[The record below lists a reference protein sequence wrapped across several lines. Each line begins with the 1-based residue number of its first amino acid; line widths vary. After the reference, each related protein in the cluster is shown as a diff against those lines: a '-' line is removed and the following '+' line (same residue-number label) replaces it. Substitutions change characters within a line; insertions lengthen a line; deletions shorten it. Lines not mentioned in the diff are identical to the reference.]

1 MTSGDSFPALWS
13 ELSRIGRDQAT
24 GGYHR
29 FAWTAVDLE
38 LRAWFADQ
46 ARQRDLRVETDR
58 NGNIWAWWGT
68 PAPGAVV
75 TGSHLDSVPGG
86 GAFDGPLG
94 VASAFCAIDALRA
107 SDFTPTRPIAIVDFA
122 DEEGARFGV
131 ACVGSRLMTGVLAPD
146 AAREL
151 RDSEGVRLADAMAS
165 AGVDPLL
172 LGRDELALRRIGCF
186 VELHVEQGRALADLN
201 APIGVASAIWPHGRW
216 RLRFTGEPNHAGT
229 TRLVDRRDPMLPL
242 AGAVQEARMAAEH
255 HHAVATVGKV
265 SVDPGAVNGIAAQA
279 DAWLDARAADDATLF
294 ALVERVT
301 SAAEAAAHQHG
312 VTLAVTRE
320 SVTPVVDFDPKLRQR
335 LCHLLGDA
343 PQLPTAAGHDAG
355 ILSAAVPSA
364 MLFVRNPTGASHSPA
379 ENADQADCLVGV
391 LALASVL
398 ADLSAR
404 D

>member
-13 ELSRIGRDQAT
+13 ELSRIGRDRAT
-24 GGYHR
+24 GSYHR
-29 FAWTAVDLE
+29 FAWTTVDLE
-38 LRAWFADQ
+38 LRSWFADQ

-58 NGNIWAWWGT
+58 NGNLWAWWGT

-94 VASAFCAIDALRA
+94 VASAFCAVDTLRA
-107 SDFTPTRPIAIVDFA
+107 SGFTPTRPIAIVDFA

-146 AAREL
+146 AARDL
-151 RDSEGVRLADAMAS
+151 RDSDGVRLADAMAG
-165 AGVDPLL
+165 AGVDPLR

-186 VELHVEQGRALADLN
+186 VELHVEQGRALADLD

-242 AGAVQEARMAAEH
+242 VVAVQEARVAAEH
-255 HHAVATVGKV
+255 HRAVATVGKV
-265 SVDPGAVNGIAAQA
+265 SVDPGAVNGIAAQV
-279 DAWLDARAADDATLF
+279 DAWLDARAADEATLF

-301 SAAEAAAHQHG
+301 RAAESAAHQHG

-320 SVTPVVDFDPKLRQR
+320 SVTPVVDFDPTLRQR
-335 LCHLLGDA
+335 LCRLLGDA

-379 ENADQADCLVGV
+379 EDADQADCLVGV
-391 LALASVL
+391 SALASVL